1 MKTVDFHD
9 YKINISIAEHEQ
21 DKEFIN
27 SIYTLANNDELVIKE
42 KGMPYVYS
50 RIKLDGHKLLITN
63 ICSISFSCEE
73 KELCFKLHKAAP
85 IEHSCYE
92 KDKNRKRYVFY
103 NTAKFENRITR
114 NYQKFSL
121 DLPSSIGNLYTNSS
135 LNVLFNEGM
144 GVLFIVDKVGTR
156 EFITNKQISTY
167 IIEGN
172 TLKVDFIVPHLIKTA
187 ESYSEIPANSR
198 LTVNSFIQNK
208 YLELGKNMQIRS
220 NNIGNEAILLQ
231 DINDDIRELYVGTI
245 KYNQLTSSH
254 IIQEYYYSALSIK
267 NETITLYGNNI
278 YPKGYFDLFFS
289 SDTKAMKSIYKK
301 IVSKDFRF
309 IEDSDCIKVVSPNNP
324 EKIFAKI
331 FIKDKNEILIFIYE
345 CLLKISRDN
354 IVFIKN

>member
-27 SIYTLANNDELVIKE
+27 SIYTLANKNELVIRE
-42 KGMPYVYS
+42 KGMPYIYS
-50 RIKLDGHKLLITN
+50 RIKLDEDELFITN
-63 ICSISFSCEE
+63 ICSISFSFEG
-73 KELCFKLHKAAP
+73 KELFFKLHKAAP

-103 NTAKFENRITR
+103 NTAKFENRLTR
-114 NYQKFSL
+114 DYQKFNL
-121 DLPSSIGNLYTNSS
+121 DFPSSVGSLYSNSS
-135 LNVLFNEGM
+135 LNVLFNESM
-144 GVLFIVDKVGTR
+144 SVLFIVDKIGTR

-198 LTVNSFIQNK
+198 ITVNSLVQNN
-208 YLELGKNMQIRS
+208 YLELGKNMQILS

-245 KYNQLTSSH
+245 KYSQLTSSL
-254 IIQEYYYSALSIK
+254 IFQEYYYSFLLIK

-278 YPKGYFDLFFS
+278 YPKGYFDSFFS
-289 SDTKAMKSIYKK
+289 NDAKAMKSIYKK
-301 IVSKDFRF
+301 NR
-309 IEDSDCIKVVSPNNP
+309 
-324 EKIFAKI
+324 
-331 FIKDKNEILIFIYE
+331 L
-345 CLLKISRDN
+345 
-354 IVFIKN
+354 

>member
-1 MKTVDFHD
+1 M
-9 YKINISIAEHEQ
+9 
-21 DKEFIN
+21 
-27 SIYTLANNDELVIKE
+27 
-42 KGMPYVYS
+42 
-50 RIKLDGHKLLITN
+50 
-63 ICSISFSCEE
+63 
-73 KELCFKLHKAAP
+73 
-85 IEHSCYE
+85 
-92 KDKNRKRYVFY
+92 
-103 NTAKFENRITR
+103 
-114 NYQKFSL
+114 
-121 DLPSSIGNLYTNSS
+121 DLPSSIGSLYANSS
-135 LNVLFNEGM
+135 LNALYNEGM

-208 YLELGKNMQIRS
+208 YLELGKNMQILS

-267 NETITLYGNNI
+267 NETITLYGNNV
-278 YPKGYFDLFFS
+278 YPKGYFDSFFS

-301 IVSKDFRF
+301 IVSKDFRI
-309 IEDSDCIKVVSPNNP
+309 IEDSDCINVVSLNNP
-324 EKIFAKI
+324 EKTFAKV
-331 FIKDKNEILIFIYE
+331 FIKNRNEILIFIYE
-345 CLLKISRDN
+345 CSLKISKDN

>member
-9 YKINISIAEHEQ
+9 YKINISIAEQEQ

-42 KGMPYVYS
+42 KGMPYIYS
-50 RIKLDGHKLLITN
+50 RIKLVGHKLLITN

-73 KELCFKLHKAAP
+73 KELFFKLHKAAP
-85 IEHSCYE
+85 IEHLRYE
-92 KDKNRKRYVFY
+92 KDTNRKRYVFY
-103 NTAKFENRITR
+103 NTAKFENRVIR

-121 DLPSSIGNLYTNSS
+121 DLPSSIGNLYSNSS

-144 GVLFIVDKVGTR
+144 GVLFIVDKIGTR

-187 ESYSEIPANSR
+187 ENYSEIPTNSR
-198 LTVNSFIQNK
+198 ITVNVLVQNS
-208 YLELGKNMQIRS
+208 YLELGKNMQILS
-220 NNIGNEAILLQ
+220 NNIANEAILLQ
-231 DINDDIRELYVGTI
+231 DINDNIRKLYVGTI
-245 KYNQLTSSH
+245 KYCQLTSNL

-278 YPKGYFDLFFS
+278 YPKAYFDSFFS
-289 SDTKAMKSIYKK
+289 SETKDMKRIYKK
-301 IVSKDFRF
+301 
-309 IEDSDCIKVVSPNNP
+309 
-324 EKIFAKI
+324 
-331 FIKDKNEILIFIYE
+331 
-345 CLLKISRDN
+345 
-354 IVFIKN
+354 